1 MNYYIIQESHN
12 KKIIGH
18 YPQVENVHHNCHV
31 WDEPRF
37 VSHIDFEKVDF
48 EPITSNAIL
57 HKKSKQTDLIN
68 ANSAMGFSRKLLIS
82 GKLKSILEKNRK
94 NGMQFFKAPIIQ
106 NNIIIEDYWIL
117 NFYEFN
123 YEYIDFLNSKIS
135 YTRKADDY
143 KITYNT
149 IKDFINFKNF
159 EQFETKRLE
168 ASTNEESL
176 SIEILSLFDQNIN
189 QDFFMIKYV
198 FAGSFFVSEKLKK
211 EIEDTGCTGIEFQ
224 PIELSLIEWLHGGER
239 ERIYGKA

>member
-1 MNYYIIQESHN
+1 MKFYSIQDSIN
-12 KKIIGH
+12 PKVIGK
-18 YPQVENVHHNCHV
+18 YPQVQSIHNNCHV
-31 WDEPRF
+31 WDEPKF
-37 VSHIDFEKVDF
+37 VGHINFEKVDF

-68 ANSAMGFSRKLLIS
+68 TNSAMGFSRKLLIS
-82 GKLKSILEKNRK
+82 GKLKSILKKNRK

-106 NNIIIEDYWIL
+106 NNIMIEDYWIL

-123 YEYIDFLNSKIS
+123 YEYINFLNSKIS

-168 ASTNEESL
+168 TFINEESL

-211 EIEDTGCTGIEFQ
+211 EIEKLGFT
-224 PIELSLIEWLHGGER
+224 
-239 ERIYGKA
+239 